1 MSLNQEEVAK
11 IATLARIE
19 LSKEEDQKLA
29 TELSAVVDF
38 VETLESAPTDGNF
51 STASNEVKLE
61 VKDRDGDLENVMRE
75 DKIAASL
82 PVAKVLQNAPESQ
95 ENFIKTKKVFE

>member
-1 MSLNQEEVAK
+1 MSLSQEEVAK

-38 VETLESAPTDGNF
+38 VETLNQAPTDGNF
-51 STASNEVKLE
+51 PTSLE
-61 VKDRDGDLENVMRE
+61 VKDRDGDLENVMRDDE
-75 DKIAASL
+75 IAESL
-82 PVAKVLQNAPESQ
+82 PVQKVLQNAPESRDNYI
-95 ENFIKTKKVFE
+95 EVKKVFE